1 MCAEG
6 RHSWQSA
13 LASPLRLGAITAQSS
28 EAPPAYEIGHGRP
41 PVHSRFKPGQ
51 SGNPKGRRKG
61 ARNKRTVVEQALNKR
76 ITIREDGRKRSLS
89 KFEVLVLTMLNKALQ
104 GDVKTQ
110 IALFGLLRSFGMIGE
125 EPEPT
130 ATEPVTAHDDEIIA
144 DFLRRQQSFDARMR
158 AAPENE
164 TRRAHL
170 PARRRSHEYQC
181 SLRTIQEWLRQS
193 FEKISTRSFKRYSRS
208 SRRIGR

>member
-1 MCAEG
+1 MAK
-6 RHSWQSA
+6 RPRPPT
-13 LASPLRLGAITAQSS
+13 ASPSDHGQSS
-28 EAPPAYEIGHGRP
+28 DAPPAYEIGRGRP

-61 ARNKRTVVEQALNKR
+61 VRNKRTVVEQALNKR
-76 ITIREDGRKRSLS
+76 ITIREDGRERSLS

-110 IALFGLLRSFGMIGE
+110 IALFGLLRSFGMIGQ

-144 DFLRRQQSFDARMR
+144 DFLRRYR
-158 AAPENE
+158 ASTDGPVGPENE
-164 TRRAHL
+164 NNDT
-170 PARRRSHEYQC
+170 PPNKE
-181 SLRTIQEWLRQS
+181 T
-193 FEKISTRSFKRYSRS
+193 KP
-208 SRRIGR
+208 

>member
-1 MCAEG
+1 MAK
-6 RHSWQSA
+6 RPR
-13 LASPLRLGAITAQSS
+13 LPTASRSDHAQSS
-28 EAPPAYEIGHGRP
+28 EAPPTYEIGRGRP

-51 SGNPKGRRKG
+51 SGNPQGRRKG

-144 DFLRRQQSFDARMR
+144 DFLRRHGASTENAATPKNPDDNPQSTHPDKE
-158 AAPENE
+158 PK
-164 TRRAHL
+164 
-170 PARRRSHEYQC
+170 S
-181 SLRTIQEWLRQS
+181 
-193 FEKISTRSFKRYSRS
+193 
-208 SRRIGR
+208 

>member
-1 MCAEG
+1 
-6 RHSWQSA
+6 
-13 LASPLRLGAITAQSS
+13 
-28 EAPPAYEIGHGRP
+28 
-41 PVHSRFKPGQ
+41 VHSRFKPGQ

-76 ITIREDGRKRSLS
+76 IKVREDGRTRSLR

-130 ATEPVTAHDDEIIA
+130 STEPVTAHDGEIIA
-144 DFLRRQQSFDARMR
+144 DFLRRNSVANGSTTSIRAEGARPALGRPGAAQPDRHASCKVRSGAVGCEDAGCRDR
-158 AAPENE
+158 A
-164 TRRAHL
+164 
-170 PARRRSHEYQC
+170 PA
-181 SLRTIQEWLRQS
+181 
-193 FEKISTRSFKRYSRS
+193 
-208 SRRIGR
+208 

>member
-1 MCAEG
+1 MAK
-6 RHSWQSA
+6 RPR
-13 LASPLRLGAITAQSS
+13 LPTASRSDHGQSS
-28 EAPPAYEIGHGRP
+28 EAPPTYEIGRGRP

-144 DFLRRQQSFDARMR
+144 DFLRRNRASTEEFCGAR
-158 AAPENE
+158 E
-164 TRRAHL
+164 
-170 PARRRSHEYQC
+170 RRS
-181 SLRTIQEWLRQS
+181 T
-193 FEKISTRSFKRYSRS
+193 STPPSKETKP
-208 SRRIGR
+208 